1 MQRPQTHQNLRYDD
15 GDIFWPLRL
24 QSTKPCQSFPQFYAE
39 FSSAQALLSVCIHC
53 PSPLHGYA
61 CTFSLKLLQFCN
73 TGRLQF
79 CCSGKGPQWS
89 PYFLQVINLSF
100 SWSLAGY
107 QARGKLCFWVTV
119 SWSQWRPSVVLF
131 KASNLTVFMV
141 CVLFLKESPPNCTN
155 TGLPQALGPHLYGTQ
170 KSMITANL
178 GKSASDSSSLWREEN
193 ASDARICSQIQ
204 DSGTIDILH
213 FSWRPSLSM

>member
-1 MQRPQTHQNLRYDD
+1 
-15 GDIFWPLRL
+15 
-24 QSTKPCQSFPQFYAE
+24 
-39 FSSAQALLSVCIHC
+39 
-53 PSPLHGYA
+53 
-61 CTFSLKLLQFCN
+61 
-73 TGRLQF
+73 
-79 CCSGKGPQWS
+79 
-89 PYFLQVINLSF
+89 
-100 SWSLAGY
+100 
-107 QARGKLCFWVTV
+107 
-119 SWSQWRPSVVLF
+119 
-131 KASNLTVFMV
+131 MV

-213 FSWRPSLSM
+213 FSWRPQSSGKGERANHFLKNILEKLIRETSQVWVTLLPIALLSSRITPKYPSD

>member
-1 MQRPQTHQNLRYDD
+1 MVTFSDPWDFSQL
-15 GDIFWPLRL
+15 
-24 QSTKPCQSFPQFYAE
+24 KPALCQSFPQFGAE
-39 FSSAQALLSVCIHC
+39 FSSAQASLSVCIHC

-61 CTFSLKLLQFCN
+61 CTFSLKLLQFCS

-79 CCSGKGPQWS
+79 HCSGKGPKCS
-89 PYFLQVINLSF
+89 PYLLQVINPSF

-107 QARGKLCFWVTV
+107 PARGKLCLWVTV
-119 SWSQWRPSVVLF
+119 SWSQWWPSVVLF

-155 TGLPQALGPHLYGTQ
+155 TGLPQALDPHLYGNQ
-170 KSMITANL
+170 KSVITANL
-178 GKSASDSSSLWREEN
+178 SKSTSDSSSLWREEN
-193 ASDARICSQIQ
+193 ASDARISSKIQ
-204 DSGTIDILH
+204 DSGTVDTLR